1 MSFYVYIL
9 ASDTGTLYIGMTND
23 LSRRTWE
30 HQQHLVKGFSNKYQC
45 HKLIYFETAETAI
58 AAIEREKQLK
68 KLEPKEEGMVDTPTK
83 PLVERPIERTL
94 IRKRFLGSVGL
105 RSE

>member
-1 MSFYVYIL
+1 MAFYVYIL

-30 HQQHLVKGFSNKYQC
+30 HQQHLVKGFSSKYQC
-45 HKLIYFETAETAI
+45 HKLIYFETAETTI

-68 KLEPKEEGMVDTPTK
+68 NWNRKKKEW
-83 PLVERPIERTL
+83 L
-94 IRKRFLGSVGL
+94 IRQQNPSWKDLS
-105 RSE
+105 SEL